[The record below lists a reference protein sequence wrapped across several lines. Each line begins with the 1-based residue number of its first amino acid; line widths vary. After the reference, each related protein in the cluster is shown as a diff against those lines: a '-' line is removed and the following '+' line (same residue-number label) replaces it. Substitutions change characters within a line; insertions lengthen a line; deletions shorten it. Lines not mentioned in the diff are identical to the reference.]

1 MHVSH
6 VIMYMLSY
14 VIVQIHLHVHVT
26 IIVYYHFL
34 CASFPTT
41 GCESDEFSCD
51 NGECI
56 SDISKCNDLDDCGD
70 NSDEDGCG
78 MI

>member
-1 MHVSH
+1 
-6 VIMYMLSY
+6 MY
-14 VIVQIHLHVHVT
+14 

-34 CASFPTT
+34 CASFPGT

-56 SDISKCNDLDDCGD
+56 SDTLRCNDFDDCGD